1 MSIDSIY
8 ESLFDTLLSGIIC
21 KQHLDQYLVNIQSN
35 VDWVLTLHIDIA
47 NSTNSKS
54 NAMLWCW
61 RILLLYYKLYACCDL
76 VDFADLASQGF
87 VCTYCKQFLELQVN
101 IWNVKVYHVNTVLV
115 FSLCIVSLK
124 HWLLFYRNIEDILAK
139 KGESVKRL
147 SESDSLEFLVQ
158 DLVDKMKENK
168 QVDDDQ
174 EKS

>member
-1 MSIDSIY
+1 MKR
-8 ESLFDTLLSGIIC
+8 EGLSC
-21 KQHLDQYLVNIQSN
+21 QHS
-35 VDWVLTLHIDIA
+35 
-47 NSTNSKS
+47 
-54 NAMLWCW
+54 
-61 RILLLYYKLYACCDL
+61 
-76 VDFADLASQGF
+76 
-87 VCTYCKQFLELQVN
+87 
-101 IWNVKVYHVNTVLV
+101 VLV

-158 DLVDKMKENK
+158 DLVDKMKENR